1 MRVARVVACASSSSV
16 ATRICIDASVCCR
29 RARES
34 TDGAAEL
41 WIEYGTFRA
50 CAGTPA
56 APVAVVQVG
65 GVASDLPAP
74 CTTGA
79 SCCSTATGF
88 GELEPM
94 MPCTTATETAIPT
107 AAGSATS
114 TSRRDGRFNRRGF
127 GSSANTR
134 SRRDS
139 GACGACARSKA
150 STVRSFADIVHPL
163 FQASQRA
170 TQPRRAR
177 CLADP
182 EHARCARAV
191 KLEQDAQRHH
201 FTLGRRQLAQRSLE
215 RFRQSFAELLD

>member
-88 GELEPM
+88 G
-94 MPCTTATETAIPT
+94 
-107 AAGSATS
+107 
-114 TSRRDGRFNRRGF
+114 
-127 GSSANTR
+127 
-134 SRRDS
+134 
-139 GACGACARSKA
+139 
-150 STVRSFADIVHPL
+150 
-163 FQASQRA
+163 
-170 TQPRRAR
+170 
-177 CLADP
+177 
-182 EHARCARAV
+182 

-201 FTLGRRQLAQRSLE
+201 FTLGLRQLAQRSLE